1 MLATWVRCAVV
12 AIAVLAAG
20 CTGTSRV
27 GDELTTTSL
36 GQAKKSVALIKLGAA
51 DPLCTVLAAG
61 IGVREGDNFKLMQTA
76 RIVRKAGETAVA
88 ELELGTGEYHVV
100 SYTCTRQQGGAV
112 LLAQPAGNGV
122 FTKSYAS
129 FSIAPGEILNIGY
142 LHLIPIGSQ
151 QAAAYTRVLQVGI
164 AVTDWPLAEI
174 ERFKQQRPNLYAQM
188 KTRLMKVH
196 KVEPP
201 TAQQVLTK
209 CAEMKKLQSD
219 GKIQNLPAMCTPAP
233 GAPQKAPG
241 VAKKE
246 IGA

>member
-1 MLATWVRCAVV
+1 MPRSASHPAR
-12 AIAVLAAG
+12 VLN
-20 CTGTSRV
+20 V
-27 GDELTTTSL
+27 
-36 GQAKKSVALIKLGAA
+36 
-51 DPLCTVLAAG
+51 
-61 IGVREGDNFKLMQTA
+61 
-76 RIVRKAGETAVA
+76 
-88 ELELGTGEYHVV
+88 
-100 SYTCTRQQGGAV
+100 
-112 LLAQPAGNGV
+112 
-122 FTKSYAS
+122 
-129 FSIAPGEILNIGY
+129 GY
-142 LHLIPIGSQ
+142 LHLIPIGSE

-188 KTRLMKVH
+188 QTRLMKVH

-209 CAEMKKLQSD
+209 CAEMKKLQSE
-219 GKIQNLPAMCTPAP
+219 GKIQNLPAMCTPVP